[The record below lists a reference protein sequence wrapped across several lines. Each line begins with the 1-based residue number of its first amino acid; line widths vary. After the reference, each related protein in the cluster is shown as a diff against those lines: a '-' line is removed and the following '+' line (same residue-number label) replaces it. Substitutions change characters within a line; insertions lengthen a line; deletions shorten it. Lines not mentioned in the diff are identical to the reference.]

1 MTKAAKTLEVLP
13 PLPPLPPPR
22 HQHPADVRGWYAM
35 AKHNAELFVP
45 LAVLQTFS
53 QMADGDGLVRVD
65 DARREINPAV
75 MSVGVRMLQ
84 AMGFLD
90 EVGAVTMRIAK
101 LPVTGR

>member
-1 MTKAAKTLEVLP
+1 MTKAAKTLEI
-13 PLPPLPPPR
+13 LPPLPPPR
-22 HQHPADVRGWYAM
+22 HQHPADMRGWYAM

-53 QMADGDGLVRVD
+53 QMADSDGLVRVD
-65 DARREINPAV
+65 EARREINPAV

-84 AMGFLD
+84 AMGYID

>member
-13 PLPPLPPPR
+13 PLPPSR
-22 HQHPADVRGWYAM
+22 HQHPADARGWFAM

-45 LAVLQTFS
+45 LAVLQTLS
-53 QMADGDGLVRVD
+53 QMADGDGLVRVE

-75 MSVGVRMLQ
+75 LSVGVRMLQ

>member
-1 MTKAAKTLEVLP
+1 MTKAAKTLEV
-13 PLPPLPPPR
+13 LPPLPPPR

>member
-13 PLPPLPPPR
+13 PLPPPR
-22 HQHPADVRGWYAM
+22 HQHPTDVRGWYAM

-53 QMADGDGLVRVD
+53 QMADADGLVRVD
-65 DARREINPAV
+65 EARREINPAV

-84 AMGFLD
+84 AMGYID

>member
-1 MTKAAKTLEVLP
+1 MTKAAKTLDLVP
-13 PLPPLPPPR
+13 PPAPPR
-22 HQHPADVRGWYAM
+22 HVHPADVRGWFAM